1 MLVTSSFSSLYWFF
15 NILLLVHLKV
25 VNSVVENRIVLNL
38 YGTFELNTYKMKSF
52 FHFICYQLLVIFDL
66 LMGEAQVILCSLD
79 IAAVLFILNNGQCIL
94 FQVHPIG
101 IESHH
106 RDAEGTDSKVPIK
119 LKTFVELTMDIAS
132 ASPSRYFFEARM
144 LYVFCSS
151 IFKQTKDA
159 ILCNMLLQSCSLFH
173 LSLFSFSSH
182 LSQRKIYLGRIKLK
196 EAI

>member
-1 MLVTSSFSSLYWFF
+1 
-15 NILLLVHLKV
+15 
-25 VNSVVENRIVLNL
+25 
-38 YGTFELNTYKMKSF
+38 
-52 FHFICYQLLVIFDL
+52 
-66 LMGEAQVILCSLD
+66 MGEAQVILCSLD
-79 IAAVLFILNNGQCIL
+79 IAVALFILNNGQCIL

-132 ASPSRYFFEARM
+132 ASPRRYFFEARM

-159 ILCNMLLQSCSLFH
+159 ILCNMLFLHAAPILLFIPSQPFLLLITFEPEKN
-173 LSLFSFSSH
+173 LS
-182 LSQRKIYLGRIKLK
+182 RKN
-196 EAI
+196 